1 MTLAKNRREARRK
14 TATDLHLYLE
24 PIKPLTENQKRVLA
38 YDGNQVLHGCAG
50 SGKAQPGYSKI
61 KVPTGWTTMK
71 DIMVGDDVITPNN
84 TISKVINKFHHKNK
98 DIYRIY
104 LHDGRTVDA
113 CDEHLWKFETERKT
127 FIAQTKDIP
136 DLLLKNRNRLYIPL
150 TEPIIDSQD
159 KVHNIHPYII
169 GALIGD
175 GSLTVKNRAVLSS
188 ADSFIVNKIASLL
201 PDECTIRKVPS
212 SNYEYT
218 IVSKILSS
226 TKDSNVVVNELNTL
240 GLMGKN
246 SYCKSIPP
254 QYMSGSLNN
263 KLSLLQGLFDTDGTV
278 DTKNSIEFST
288 TSKLLS
294 EQVAELI
301 YSLGGTCAIKSRMG
315 NCNGKD
321 TVINYRIRPGKLPL
335 SIKRELFSLP
345 RKRDRLSAGQYDN
358 SKNNKINKIE
368 YIGSMECW
376 CISIDSEDRL
386 YLTDNYVITHN
397 TFLSSYLAY
406 KDLTNKSFGKVIYI
420 RSAVATRDIGFLPGT
435 EAEKVAVYEL
445 PYKDIANELFDRGG
459 TYDDMKKKGIV
470 EFLTT
475 SHVRGITINDAVVI
489 VDEIQNM
496 SFHELDSIITRYGTD
511 CKYFFCGDFRQSDLK
526 LNGIKEFLKILKSM
540 PDDFQFTD
548 FTEEDIV
555 RSGLVKRYIIA
566 RNKHEEGGTK

>member
-24 PIKPLTENQKRVLA
+24 PIKPLTENQKRVLD

-50 SGKAQPGYSKI
+50 SGK
-61 KVPTGWTTMK
+61 
-71 DIMVGDDVITPNN
+71 
-84 TISKVINKFHHKNK
+84 
-98 DIYRIY
+98 
-104 LHDGRTVDA
+104 
-113 CDEHLWKFETERKT
+113 
-127 FIAQTKDIP
+127 
-136 DLLLKNRNRLYIPL
+136 
-150 TEPIIDSQD
+150 
-159 KVHNIHPYII
+159 
-169 GALIGD
+169 
-175 GSLTVKNRAVLSS
+175 
-188 ADSFIVNKIASLL
+188 
-201 PDECTIRKVPS
+201 
-212 SNYEYT
+212 
-218 IVSKILSS
+218 
-226 TKDSNVVVNELNTL
+226 
-240 GLMGKN
+240 
-246 SYCKSIPP
+246 
-254 QYMSGSLNN
+254 
-263 KLSLLQGLFDTDGTV
+263 
-278 DTKNSIEFST
+278 
-288 TSKLLS
+288 
-294 EQVAELI
+294 
-301 YSLGGTCAIKSRMG
+301 
-315 NCNGKD
+315 
-321 TVINYRIRPGKLPL
+321 
-335 SIKRELFSLP
+335 
-345 RKRDRLSAGQYDN
+345 
-358 SKNNKINKIE
+358 
-368 YIGSMECW
+368 
-376 CISIDSEDRL
+376 
-386 YLTDNYVITHN
+386 

-406 KDLTNKSFGKVIYI
+406 KDLTNKNFGKVIYI

-566 RNKHEEGGTK
+566 RNKYEEGGTKQ